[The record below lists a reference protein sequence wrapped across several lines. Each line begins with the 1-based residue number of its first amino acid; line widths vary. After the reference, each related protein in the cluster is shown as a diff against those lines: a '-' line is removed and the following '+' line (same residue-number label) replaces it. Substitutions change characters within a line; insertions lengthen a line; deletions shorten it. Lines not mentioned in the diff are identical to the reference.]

1 MRAVASLA
9 WQALPAWI
17 WPASHLHDRPARM
30 RASLATGLM
39 SWSFLAGLGLVFAQ
53 LTQLQ
58 GYRPAAHPLI
68 GWCYAVFDGAL
79 AVSVL
84 VAGLGGLPLWLLMLR
99 RARRDRSAPDLA
111 FLLAPVVVPAVY
123 LAAVRVTV
131 RVVGGPG
138 GVSPWWFLAVTM
150 AGFGAAG
157 LCAAGPALALRL
169 LSPAGRPCAWPRGRA
184 ASRPRPCWR
193 PAPPSSS
200 RWQACA
206 CGPPASPATTTPPC
220 PGSSWPW

>member
-1 MRAVASLA
+1 
-9 WQALPAWI
+9 
-17 WPASHLHDRPARM
+17 M

-58 GYRPAAHPLI
+58 GYRPAGHPVI
-68 GWCYAVFDGAL
+68 GWCYAVFDAAL

-84 VAGLGGLPLWLLMLR
+84 AAGLGGLPLWLLHAAPGSPR
-99 RARRDRSAPDLA
+99 PQRARPGL
-111 FLLAPVVVPAVY
+111 PAGPGGRPGRL

-131 RVVGGPG
+131 RAVGGPG
-138 GVSPWWFLAVTM
+138 GVSPWWFLAVTV

-157 LCAAGPALALRL
+157 LAAAGPGLALRRL
-169 LSPAGRPCAWPRGRA
+169 QPRGSALRLAAAAGGIAAAAMLA
-184 ASRPRPCWR
+184 AS
-193 PAPPSSS
+193 A
-200 RWQACA
+200 AVIVAVAGLA
-206 CGPPASPATTTPPC
+206 CGLPASPATTMRPC